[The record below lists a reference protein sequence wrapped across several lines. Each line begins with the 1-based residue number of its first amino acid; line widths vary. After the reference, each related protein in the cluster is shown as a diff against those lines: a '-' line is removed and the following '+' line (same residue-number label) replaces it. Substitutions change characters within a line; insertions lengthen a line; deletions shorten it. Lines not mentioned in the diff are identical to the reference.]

1 MGNLGLVQHHSAC
14 SAVAREE
21 KGGEGP
27 TGGVEGMV
35 DDRDCRGLLTTE
47 ASDTSEKESKATKSS
62 KSVIRYC

>member
-1 MGNLGLVQHHSAC
+1 M
-14 SAVAREE
+14 AREE

-35 DDRDCRGLLTTE
+35 GDRDCRGLLTTE
-47 ASDTSEKESKATKSS
+47 ASDTSEKEIKATKSS